1 MFTEPLATPRTDRQ
15 SVRVT
20 RRLGPAALVG
30 LLALSVAQAPG
41 AGASSSGSSS
51 GSTSS
56 SSATTSST
64 AATTLSSA
72 TFETRLF
79 LRSNVRR
86 QRHGCRPLRL
96 NGPLTL
102 AARRHSA
109 LMSYRDDLS
118 HRLAGEGDLAQRAVA
133 AGYTPWRMLAENLAW
148 GQATP
153 RAVFRAW
160 VNSPG
165 HRANLDNCRLRDVGF
180 GVVFRDGRPWVTA
193 DYGRHA

>member
-41 AGASSSGSSS
+41 ADASSSSSSSGSSS

-109 LMSYRDDLS
+109 LMS
-118 HRLAGEGDLAQRAVA
+118 
-133 AGYTPWRMLAENLAW
+133 
-148 GQATP
+148 
-153 RAVFRAW
+153 
-160 VNSPG
+160 
-165 HRANLDNCRLRDVGF
+165 
-180 GVVFRDGRPWVTA
+180 
-193 DYGRHA
+193 

>member
-1 MFTEPLATPRTDRQ
+1 MFTEPLASPHTDRQ

-30 LLALSVAQAPG
+30 LLALSVAQAP
-41 AGASSSGSSS
+41 AADASASATSS
-51 GSTSS
+51 STSS
-56 SSATTSST
+56 SATSATG
-64 AATTLSSA
+64 ATTLSSA
-72 TFETRLF
+72 TFESRLF
-79 LRSNVRR
+79 VRTNVRR

-96 NGPLTL
+96 NGPLAL
-102 AARRHSA
+102 AARRHSE

-148 GQATP
+148 GQPTP

-180 GVVFRDGRPWVTA
+180 GVVIRDGRPWVTA
-193 DYGRHA
+193 DFGRHA